1 MSNRKFSRTNINPK
15 SRSNNFQIDPA
26 TRYNYF
32 GDSSDGAAVIATN
45 TNLTVPNKNGSYDG
59 DYVVKQYS
67 SLTINSGVTLTTD
80 QPCKGLFIYVD
91 GDCTINGTLSMRAR
105 GAASNPDSV
114 TSGLIYP
121 VIAASGS
128 YSSSLTS
135 ANFNGCG
142 SGIVSA
148 VSQQSNLSGNV
159 VTVRIPSRTKNTG
172 GGKIYI
178 NPLSS
183 GGQQT
188 GNAGGNG
195 SAGISNS
202 ILNVYLGGGGGGGV
216 YYDTN
221 SCANSKSGASGRGG
235 DATCFSGGTG
245 GGGKMSGRSLA
256 ETQGYDGSDNGGVGG
271 DGGNGHCGG
280 VHTVTGGVGNPGGW
294 DQYGSPG
301 QSGHNNNFSRADNG
315 TGGVIWLVV
324 RGNLTIGASGVIDIR
339 GTDNT
344 NYTTSRGT
352 GGVYGAGGASGGGAA
367 ILLHKGIYT
376 LAGNILTSGG
386 TTWNSGAGPGG
397 AGGSGVATVLQ
408 IA

>member
-15 SRSNNFQIDPA
+15 YRSNNFQIDSIR
-26 TRYNYF
+26 TSNYF
-32 GDSSDGAAVIATN
+32 GNRSDGDVVITTN
-45 TNLTVPNKNGSYDG
+45 TNFVVPNKNGSYDG

-67 SLTINSGVTLTTD
+67 SLTINEGVTVTTD
-80 QPCKGLFIYVD
+80 QPCKGMFIYVD
-91 GDCTINGTLSMRAR
+91 GDCTINGTLSMRSR
-105 GAASNPDSV
+105 GASCNPDSV

-142 SGIVSA
+142 SEIVSA

-159 VTVRIPSRTKNTG
+159 VAVRIPSRTKNTG
-172 GGKIYI
+172 GEKIYI
-178 NPLSS
+178 TTFSS
-183 GGQQT
+183 GGHQT

-195 SAGISNS
+195 SATISSS
-202 ILNVYLGGGGGGGV
+202 ILNVRLGGGGGGGA
-216 YYDTN
+216 YYDSN
-221 SCANSKSGASGRGG
+221 SCGNSKSGASGRGG

-245 GGGKMSGRSLA
+245 GGGKMSGRREA
-256 ETQGYDGSDNGGVGG
+256 ETQGYDGSDNGGAGG

-280 VHTVTGGVGNPGGW
+280 VHSVTGGVGNPGGW
-294 DQYGSPG
+294 DQYGSPT
-301 QSGHNNNFSRADNG
+301 QSGYNNNTFRADSG

-344 NYTTSRGT
+344 NYNGSRSNGS
-352 GGVYGAGGASGGGAA
+352 VYGAGGASGGGAA

-376 LAGNILTSGG
+376 AAGNILTSGG
-386 TTWNSGAGPGG
+386 TCWASGLGPGG
-397 AGGSGVATVLQ
+397 AGGAGVATTLQ